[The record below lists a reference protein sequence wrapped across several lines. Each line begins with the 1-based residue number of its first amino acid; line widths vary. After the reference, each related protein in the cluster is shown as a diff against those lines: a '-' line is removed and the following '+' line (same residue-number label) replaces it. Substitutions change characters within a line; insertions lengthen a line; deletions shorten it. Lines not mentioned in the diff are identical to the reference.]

1 MLSIKPL
8 KSAKAACDYYMTAFN
23 YYQGD
28 SEATAWF
35 GQGKEHL
42 KLGDEV
48 DQTTM
53 LNLLQGILPDGTRIQ
68 SSRGEHRP
76 GFDMT
81 FSAPKSVSI
90 LVGLDIVPE
99 LVKYHDNAVK
109 YALSEIESEFT
120 EARFVRDGEINY
132 KKTGNLISATFRQPS
147 SRANDPA
154 LHTHCVTMNLTF
166 CDGQA
171 KSLASDRLRIHGVVE
186 QIQNNAHYCG
196 LLYRHHLANS
206 LKEAGFSLRMTGDGL
221 FEIDGVPEEV
231 LREFSKRR
239 ESIEELMD
247 EKGWD
252 GAKAASHA
260 ALLTRQ
266 NKEEHNIEKLKNNW
280 KERALTL
287 GFDDQVF
294 MQNLLHGHG
303 SQDSIWQSLK
313 DRFKSVFDKDQKTPN
328 EGEIANICVQVAI
341 ETLSQR
347 TSVFTER
354 ALKAQSLKHS
364 LIYPNKVSEKAI
376 SAAILH
382 EVKSNQLYKS
392 CCADTNQTLMTTP
405 WLLTMEAESLARIEQ
420 NKGKVSAISTKQEVS
435 ALQKQID
442 NEREYPLTG
451 SQKEAMNMILTSHD
465 RYLAV
470 QGYAGVAKTT
480 MLKEAK
486 VLIENKGYT
495 LRGVTVASS
504 AAEELRTKSGIP
516 ADVFPIVHQEL
527 KNASKN
533 SLSKTIIIVDE
544 ASMLSSP
551 QGHELIKLVEYTK
564 ARLILVGDTAQ
575 LPTVN
580 NGRVFGLTQEYG
592 IQTTI
597 MDEIVR
603 QKNEK
608 ARASVVHAT
617 KGEVKESIENLHHV
631 EELASHHERIEW
643 IASYWLSQN
652 QERQKQTLLFAPTH
666 KDRAEITTII
676 RQGLENSGVLK
687 GEAHVQKILKAKA
700 LEAVQLR
707 FSSYYQA
714 GDVIRCNQNL
724 QRNKLKQGHYYTVD
738 TMNSRH
744 YRDNMLPLVDEK
756 GQKHLFQ
763 LKHLPQYKTH
773 TAAFERVIEV
783 YQSHRLDL
791 KEGDQVL
798 WNRNFKDQTIRNG
811 QRAVIH
817 AIEKDKIVFNLDD
830 GQEKT
835 ILKDN
840 PAMKH
845 LDHGYVLTNYKVQG
859 KDAAFAVGLM
869 GSHHRFSA
877 TLKNFYV
884 QISRAVHEMTL
895 VTDDKEALIAAIQ
908 RNKDEKPAALDIVSS
923 ERLKAHEHQFQSKQT
938 VSFKSIIDKQK
949 QFEDKAVLRTSAI
962 PAKDIDYI
970 SKTTL
975 PNKIKGDFERVKELE
990 R

>member
-8 KSAKAACDYYMTAFN
+8 KSAKAACDYYMAAFN

-42 KLGDEV
+42 KLEDEV
-48 DQTTM
+48 DQATM

-90 LVGLDIVPE
+90 LVGLDIAPE
-99 LVKYHDNAVK
+99 LVNFHDNAVK

-120 EARFVRDGEINY
+120 EARFVRDGEIHY

-166 CDGQA
+166 CDGKA

-239 ESIEELMD
+239 ENIEELMD

-266 NKEEHNIEKLKNNW
+266 NKEEHNIEKLKSNW
-280 KERALTL
+280 KERAFIL
-287 GFDDQVF
+287 GFDGQAF
-294 MQNLLHGHG
+294 MQNRLQGHG

-313 DRFKSVFDKDQKTPN
+313 DKFKSLFDKDQKTPD
-328 EGEIANICVQVAI
+328 EEEIAQICVQVAI

-364 LIYPNKVSEKAI
+364 LIYQSTVSEKSISTAI
-376 SAAILH
+376 SH
-382 EVKSNQLYKS
+382 EIKSNQLYKS
-392 CCADTNQTLMTTP
+392 YCVDTNQTLMTTP

-442 NEREYPLTG
+442 SEREYPITG
-451 SQKEAMNMILTSHD
+451 SQKEAMNMILTTHD

-480 MLKEAK
+480 MLKEAR
-486 VLIENKGYT
+486 VLIESKGYQ
-495 LRGVTVASS
+495 LRGITVASS
-504 AAEELRTKSGIP
+504 AAEELRTKTGIQS
-516 ADVFPIVHQEL
+516 DVFPIVHQEL

-533 SLSKTIIIVDE
+533 SLSKTVFIVDE

-564 ARLILVGDTAQ
+564 ARLILVGDKAQ

-580 NGRVFGLTQEYG
+580 NGRLFGLTQEYG
-592 IQTTI
+592 IQTTV

-603 QKNEK
+603 QKNER

-666 KDRAEITTII
+666 KDRAEITAII
-676 RQGLENSGVLK
+676 RQGLENEGSLK
-687 GEAHVQKILKAKA
+687 GEAYVQKTLKAKA
-700 LEAVQLR
+700 LESVQLR
-707 FSSYYQA
+707 FASYYQA
-714 GDVIRCNQNL
+714 GDVIRFNQNL
-724 QRNKLKQGHYYTVD
+724 QRNTLKQGQYYTVD
-738 TMNSRH
+738 TMNGRH
-744 YRDNMLPLVDEK
+744 YRDNMLPLVDEE
-756 GQKHLFQ
+756 GRKHLFQ

-783 YQSHRLDL
+783 YQAHRLDL
-791 KEGDQVL
+791 KAGDQVL
-798 WNRNFKDQTIRNG
+798 WNRNFKEQNIRNG

-817 AIEKDKIVFNLDD
+817 AIEKDKIVFKLDD
-830 GQEKT
+830 EQEKT
-835 ILKDN
+835 ITKDN
-840 PAMKH
+840 SALKH

-859 KDAAFAVGLM
+859 KDAAFAVGLIA
-869 GSHHRFSA
+869 SHHRFSA

-895 VTDDKEALIAAIQ
+895 VTDDKEALITAIQ
-908 RNKDEKPAALDIVSS
+908 RNKDEKPAALDVVSS
-923 ERLKAHEHQFQSKQT
+923 ERLKAHEHQFQHKQ
-938 VSFKSIIDKQK
+938 SLSLQSIIEKQQ
-949 QFEDKAVLRTSAI
+949 QFEERAVLRANPI
-962 PAKDIDYI
+962 QGKDIDYMNKSTLP
-970 SKTTL
+970 SKTR
-975 PNKIKGDFERVKELE
+975 GDLERVKELQ